1 MTYGVLKM
9 HFFFLSQMYIFC
21 KYKGEKVVK
30 FPFRNSNID
39 WVIKKFKERIWVNF
53 HPSHTLVQWRLN
65 VLYSFGDRGLE
76 EGTWWR
82 FMHSDVYSFD
92 SHDLAGNQSTCLCT
106 TVPVRSSTCRHSGT
120 GEQPWP
126 LGQHLNCS
134 AWCQWGPGL
143 GNKHLPP
150 FAVLQGHIWLH
161 SEIQVSNV
169 NLQLN
174 STRSNEF
181 TWFQTVDWGNCLC
194 GKQKNQICLPVSD
207 CWSKKPSS
215 VLCSLQVNLVHWYM
229 TVCIH
234 E

>member
-1 MTYGVLKM
+1 M
-9 HFFFLSQMYIFC
+9 
-21 KYKGEKVVK
+21 
-30 FPFRNSNID
+30 
-39 WVIKKFKERIWVNF
+39 NF
-53 HPSHTLVQWRLN
+53 YPSHTLIQWRLN

-106 TVPVRSSTCRHSGT
+106 TVPVRSSTCWHSGT
-120 GEQPWP
+120 AEQPWP
-126 LGQHLNCS
+126 LGQHLNRS
-134 AWCQWGPGL
+134 TWCQWDPGL
-143 GNKHLPP
+143 GNEHLPP
-150 FAVLQGHIWLH
+150 FAMLQGHIWLH

-215 VLCSLQVNLVHWYM
+215 VLCSLQVNLVHWYIYDCM
-229 TVCIH
+229 HPWVALHYHRVIQACVASLRCWETQPCIVHQWFVCRWNHTFNDIGVQC
-234 E
+234 